1 MESRRRMQLY
11 RTMHL
16 WHWISAA
23 VCFAALTLFTVTGIT
38 LNHASAISAEPVVAS
53 GDAQLPENLR
63 ALLAASAAAEPMRRR
78 RKSPRGR
85 RTHSSFRCA
94 TRRRNGR
101 KKSCICRLPVPDRD
115 AWVSIDRASGAAK
128 FETTD
133 RGWLAYFNDLHKG
146 RNTGIVWMIFID
158 VVAVAVLFFSLTGLV
173 LLWIQARQRTS
184 TWPLVGGGIAL
195 VTALMIFLRTFSSV
209 RRSTE

>member
-38 LNHASAISAEPVVAS
+38 LNHASAISAEPVVAR
-53 GDAQLPENLR
+53 GDAQLPETLR
-63 ALLAASAAAEPMRRR
+63 HLLAAGVAPSAEPPADIAAWAEDAFKLSLRD
-78 RKSPRGR
+78 
-85 RTHSSFRCA
+85 A
-94 TRRRNGR
+94 TAEWSEEELYLSAPG
-101 KKSCICRLPVPDRD
+101 PGRD

-128 FETTD
+128 FEKTD

-146 RNTGIVWMIFID
+146 RNTGIIWMIFID
-158 VVAVAVLFFSLTGLV
+158 VVAVAVLFFSLTGLI

-195 VTALMIFLRTFSSV
+195 VAALMIFFAH
-209 RRSTE
+209 